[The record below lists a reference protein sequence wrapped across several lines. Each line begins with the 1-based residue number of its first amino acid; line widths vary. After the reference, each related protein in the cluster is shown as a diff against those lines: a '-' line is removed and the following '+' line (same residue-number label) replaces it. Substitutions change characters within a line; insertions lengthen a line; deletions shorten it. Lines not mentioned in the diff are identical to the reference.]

1 MPYEDERAGLAA
13 IRAMADR
20 GIVDEFRQQI
30 EVSRS
35 GPLPPLPPFHACPGE
50 GRPRARVLAIDGSF
64 VYEPIP
70 GSLPSTEAGL
80 VSLGMVIIDTEKL
93 RSLERLRESNAVN
106 PRSLKATERP
116 ETFGTVLPGKN
127 ARKNDGTEPRLWFR
141 QAINDDLEKANF
153 GGESLGETLFALL
166 RDERRLKCP
175 NVECPAQIDA
185 PPPGSNG
192 FCGGCSEP
200 VHLSDAL
207 RIHEQFVEEQSAR
220 ECHARFHDALQILAL
235 MNAIRYLSGT
245 PDGLLSLRDIAFI
258 MDGPLA
264 AFGTIAVLA
273 AGVRRELMRIQQALR
288 KASPSSNLLVM
299 SGIKS
304 GPFVDHAE
312 ELDRAP
318 EPGKR
323 IPSSNVWLPDN
334 SYIRAHIVASSSG
347 QASDWGKDTYYGR
360 PVVVKTNAGQRL
372 VLNLAQPETGPP
384 LTLTNAPVPRVLADA
399 IATADLLGMGGHQ
412 FLPLRRAHAHAAI
425 PLRAGTDLIRS
436 LAP

>member
-1 MPYEDERAGLAA
+1 MTDG
-13 IRAMADR
+13 
-20 GIVDEFRQQI
+20 
-30 EVSRS
+30 
-35 GPLPPLPPFHACPGE
+35 
-50 GRPRARVLAIDGSF
+50 RARVLAIDGSF

-93 RSLERLRESNAVN
+93 RSLERLPESNAVN

-127 ARKNDGTEPRLWFR
+127 ARKTDGTEPRFWFR
-141 QAINDDLEKANF
+141 QAINDDLGKANF
-153 GGESLGETLFALL
+153 GGETLAETLFALL
-166 RDERRLKCP
+166 RDERKPNCP
-175 NVECPAQIDA
+175 NFECSEHVDVPS
-185 PPPGSNG
+185 PGSMG
-192 FCGGCSEP
+192 ACGACPEP

-207 RIHEQFVEEQSAR
+207 RIHEQFVEEQSVR

-235 MNAIRYLSGT
+235 MNAIRYLSST
-245 PDGLLSLRDIAFI
+245 PDGLRSLRDIAFV

-273 AGVRRELMRIQQALR
+273 AGVRGELARVQLAL
-288 KASPSSNLLVM
+288 KEESPSSDLLVM

-318 EPGKR
+318 EPGTR
-323 IPSSNVWLPDN
+323 IPTAHFWLPDN
-334 SYIRAHIVASSSG
+334 SYIRAHIVASSSDRP
-347 QASDWGKDTYYGR
+347 SPWGEITYYGR
-360 PVVVKTNAGQRL
+360 PVVVKTSAGQRL
-372 VLNLAQPETGPP
+372 VLNLAQPEAEPP
-384 LTLTNAPVPRVLADA
+384 LTNAPVPRALGDA
-399 IATADLLGMGGHQ
+399 IATADLLGMGVHQ

-436 LAP
+436 LAS

>member
-35 GPLPPLPPFHACPGE
+35 GPPPPLPPFQAYADE

-64 VYEPIP
+64 LYVPIP

-93 RSLERLRESNAVN
+93 RSLKRLPESNAVN
-106 PRSLKATERP
+106 PRNLKATERP

-127 ARKNDGTEPRLWFR
+127 ARKTDGTEPRLWFR
-141 QAINDDLEKANF
+141 QAINDDLENANF
-153 GGESLGETLFALL
+153 GGESLAETLFALL
-166 RDERRLKCP
+166 RDERKPNCP
-175 NVECPAQIDA
+175 NI
-185 PPPGSNG
+185 
-192 FCGGCSEP
+192 GCSEP
-200 VHLSDAL
+200 VDVPSPGSIGACGACSGPVHVSDAL

-245 PDGLLSLRDIAFI
+245 PDGLQSLRDIAFI

-273 AGVRRELMRIQQALR
+273 AGVRRELTRVQQALNEESP
-288 KASPSSNLLVM
+288 ASYLLVM

-304 GPFVDHAE
+304 GPFVDYAE

-323 IPSSNVWLPDN
+323 IPAAHFWLPDN
-334 SYIRAHIVASSSG
+334 PYIRAHIVASSS
-347 QASDWGKDTYYGR
+347 DRPRPWGEVTYYGR
-360 PVVVKTNAGQRL
+360 PVAIKTNAGQRL
-372 VLNLAQPETGPP
+372 VLNLAQPEAETP
-384 LTLTNAPVPRVLADA
+384 LTNAPVPRVLGDA
-399 IATADLLGMGGHQ
+399 IATADLLGMGVHQ

-425 PLRAGTDLIRS
+425 PLRAGTDLVRS

>member
-1 MPYEDERAGLAA
+1 MPYENERAGLAA

-20 GIVDEFRQQI
+20 GIVDEFRQQLQL
-30 EVSRS
+30 SPS
-35 GPLPPLPPFHACPGE
+35 GTLPPLPPFQPYKDD

-93 RSLERLRESNAVN
+93 RSLERLPESDAVN

-127 ARKNDGTEPRLWFR
+127 ARKIDGTEPRLWFR
-141 QAINDDLEKANF
+141 QAINADLESANF
-153 GGESLGETLFALL
+153 GGESLAETLFAML
-166 RDERRLKCP
+166 RSERKLNCP
-175 NVECPAQIDA
+175 NNANCQERIDV
-185 PPPGSNG
+185 PPPRSIGA
-192 FCGGCSEP
+192 CTVCSGP
-200 VHLSDAL
+200 VYLSDAL

-235 MNAIRYLSGT
+235 MNAIRYLSAT
-245 PDGLLSLRDIAFI
+245 LDGLRSLREIAFV

-264 AFGTIAVLA
+264 AFGTVAVLA
-273 AGVRRELMRIQQALR
+273 AGVRRELARVQQALE
-288 KASPSSNLLVM
+288 KEFPSSELLVM
-299 SGIKS
+299 SGVKS

-312 ELDRAP
+312 ELDHAP

-323 IPSSNVWLPDN
+323 IPTGHSWLPDN
-334 SYIRAHIVASSSG
+334 DYIRAHIVASGSS
-347 QASDWGKDTYYGR
+347 QSSPWGELTYYGR
-360 PVVVKTNAGQRL
+360 PVVVKTSAGQRL
-372 VLNLAQPETGPP
+372 VLNLAQPEAEPP
-384 LTLTNAPVPRVLADA
+384 LTNAPVPKALGDA
-399 IATADLLGMGGHQ
+399 IATADLLGMGAHQ

-425 PLRAGTDLIRS
+425 PLRTGTDLIRS
-436 LAP
+436 LAS

>member
-13 IRAMADR
+13 IRAMAAR

-35 GPLPPLPPFHACPGE
+35 GPLPPLPPFQAYGRE

-64 VYEPIP
+64 IYQRIP
-70 GSLPSTEAGL
+70 GALPSTEAGL

-93 RSLERLRESNAVN
+93 RSLERLPESNAVN
-106 PRSLKATERP
+106 PRSLKATEQP

-127 ARKNDGTEPRLWFR
+127 ARKTDGTEPRLWFR

-153 GGESLGETLFALL
+153 GGESLAETLFALF
-166 RDERRLKCP
+166 RDERRPNCP
-175 NVECPAQIDA
+175 NNNCRDQVDVPV
-185 PPPGSNG
+185 PGHIG
-192 FCGGCSEP
+192 ACGACSEP
-200 VHLSDAL
+200 VYLADAL
-207 RIHEQFVEEQSAR
+207 RIHTQFVEEQSAL

-235 MNAIRYLSGT
+235 VNAIRYLSQTRG
-245 PDGLLSLRDIAFI
+245 GLRSIGDIAFV

-273 AGVRRELMRIQQALR
+273 AGIRRELARVQRMLTTEA
-288 KASPSSNLLVM
+288 PSSELLVM
-299 SGIKS
+299 SGVKS

-318 EPGKR
+318 EPDKR
-323 IPSSNVWLPDN
+323 IPLGCAWLPNND
-334 SYIRAHIVASSSG
+334 YIRAHIVAGSSQQPG
-347 QASDWGKDTYYGR
+347 DWGELTYYGR
-360 PVVVKTNAGQRL
+360 PVVVKTTSGQRL
-372 VLNLAQPETGPP
+372 VLNLAQPEAK
-384 LTLTNAPVPRVLADA
+384 LTLTNAPVPRALGDA
-399 IATADLLGMGGHQ
+399 IATADLLGMGVHQ

-425 PLRAGTDLIRS
+425 PLRAGSDLVRS
-436 LAP
+436 LAS

>member
-20 GIVDEFRQQI
+20 GIVDEFRHQI

-35 GPLPPLPPFHACPGE
+35 GPLPPLPPFQAYADE
-50 GRPRARVLAIDGSF
+50 GLSRARVLAIDGSF

-93 RSLERLRESNAVN
+93 RSLERLPKSNAVN

-127 ARKNDGTEPRLWFR
+127 ARKTDGTEPRLWFR

-153 GGESLGETLFALL
+153 GGESLAETLFALL
-166 RDERRLKCP
+166 RDERKPNCP
-175 NVECPAQIDA
+175 NFECSERVDVPS
-185 PPPGSNG
+185 PGSIG
-192 FCGGCSEP
+192 ACGACSEP

-245 PDGLLSLRDIAFI
+245 PDGLHSLRDIAFI

-273 AGVRRELMRIQQALR
+273 AGVRRELTRVQQAL
-288 KASPSSNLLVM
+288 KKESPSSDLLVM

-323 IPSSNVWLPDN
+323 IPPAHFWLPDN
-334 SYIRAHIVASSSG
+334 SYIRAHIVASSSDL
-347 QASDWGKDTYYGR
+347 ASPWGESTYYGR

-372 VLNLAQPETGPP
+372 VLNLAQPETEPP
-384 LTLTNAPVPRVLADA
+384 LTNAPVPRALGDA
-399 IATADLLGMGGHQ
+399 IATADLLGMGVHQ

-436 LAP
+436 LAS

>member
-1 MPYEDERAGLAA
+1 MPYQDERAGLAA

-20 GIVDEFRQQI
+20 GIVDEFRRQI
-30 EVSRS
+30 LVSRS
-35 GPLPPLPPFHACPGE
+35 GHPPPLPPFQAYGDDGH
-50 GRPRARVLAIDGSF
+50 PRSRVLAIDGSF
-64 VYEPIP
+64 VYESIP

-80 VSLGMVIIDTEKL
+80 VSLGMVIIDTQKL
-93 RSLERLRESNAVN
+93 RTLERLPESNAVN

-116 ETFGTVLPGKN
+116 ETFGTILPGKN
-127 ARKNDGTEPRLWFR
+127 ARKTDGTEPRLWFR

-153 GGESLGETLFALL
+153 GGESLAETLFALL
-166 RDERRLKCP
+166 RDERKPTCP
-175 NVECPAQIDA
+175 NFECSERVDVPS
-185 PPPGSNG
+185 PGSMG
-192 FCGGCSEP
+192 ICAKCSEP

-207 RIHEQFVEEQSAR
+207 RIHEQFIEEQSAR

-245 PDGLLSLRDIAFI
+245 PSGLRSLGDIAFV

-273 AGVRRELMRIQQALR
+273 AGVRRELARVQELL
-288 KASPSSNLLVM
+288 KKESSSADLLVM

-323 IPSSNVWLPDN
+323 IPTGQLWLPDN
-334 SYIRAHIVASSSG
+334 TYIRAHIVASNSDRPK
-347 QASDWGKDTYYGR
+347 DWGELTYYGR
-360 PVVVKTNAGQRL
+360 PVVVKTSAGQRL
-372 VLNLAQPETGPP
+372 VLNLAQPEADPP
-384 LTLTNAPVPRVLADA
+384 LTNAPLPRVLGDA
-399 IATADLLGMGGHQ
+399 IATADLLGMGIHQ

-425 PLRAGTDLIRS
+425 PLHSGTDLIHS
-436 LAP
+436 LVK